1 MSTLI
6 NEIILAGGTGCLDP
20 ALYDD
25 HVAGYGASIH
35 DLLGEGRQ
43 PRGWSAGQP
52 PSWCE
57 IWLGVE

>member
-1 MSTLI
+1 MNELI
-6 NEIILAGGTGCLDP
+6 LLSGTGCLDP

-25 HVAGYGASIH
+25 NVAGYGASIY
-35 DLLGEGRQ
+35 DLIEEEPQ
-43 PRGWSAGQP
+43 PRGWHAGQP

>member
-1 MSTLI
+1 MCSLM
-6 NEIILAGGTGCLDP
+6 NEIILGGGTGCLNP

-25 HVAGYGASIH
+25 SVAGYGTSIY
-35 DLLGEGRQ
+35 DLLDEEPQ
-43 PRGWSAGQP
+43 PAGWRAGHA